1 MKIAAKLI
9 PLILL
14 PFLAGIFLPEW
25 NTGSAFAD
33 VDDFNPEH
41 LDGAFTGG
49 FGEQTCHSCHF
60 DYDLN
65 MEGGSLTVE
74 GIPDQYK
81 PGSEYQVKV
90 TVESEQLEKGGFQ
103 MTARFEDGTQAG
115 WFKWESD
122 RLLVTPSISD
132 EIQYVQHSEKGTG
145 PVNEREVSWAL
156 TWEAPEN
163 EAGKIII
170 NIAANAGNNDDSAFG
185 DWIYTKEI
193 AIKSGE

>member
-1 MKIAAKLI
+1 MPEQKSGL
-9 PLILL
+9 PL
-14 PFLAGIFLPEW
+14 
-25 NTGSAFAD
+25 AD
-33 VDDFNPEH
+33 LDDFNPEH

-65 MEGGSLTVE
+65 MDGGSLNIE
-74 GIPDQYK
+74 GLPDPYE
-81 PGSEYQVKV
+81 PGAEYPLTL

-115 WFKWESD
+115 WFEWESD
-122 RLLVTPSISD
+122 RLMVTPSISE

-145 PVNEREVSWAL
+145 PANERELSWTL
-156 TWEAPEN
+156 TWQAPED
-163 EAGKIII
+163 EAGLVIF

-185 DWIYTKEI
+185 DWIYTKKI
-193 AIKSGE
+193 AIKPDG